1 MPACCTSQNCQCPNP
16 VAGLCQPMPPP
27 ETSKYLHA
35 GLAQSLEGSLLL
47 SPGSQCA
54 QGFVCALHESVSPV
68 LWKFCSQTLLA
79 FKVRFPG
86 DCQSLCWIP
95 RRGSLLWA
103 LKLSQQCKNFFGV
116 IGLQFVAHPP
126 CDSIVG
132 LMVTSSKS
140 MMYTTKKQYCL
151 MNTDV
156 MNCGIQTMRTE
167 KTT

>member
-1 MPACCTSQNCQCPNP
+1 MLTGRSGLISWGVIAPFSWVPVCTRFCLCPP
-16 VAGLCQPMPPP
+16 WV
-27 ETSKYLHA
+27 
-35 GLAQSLEGSLLL
+35 
-47 SPGSQCA
+47 
-54 QGFVCALHESVSPV
+54 SVSPV
-68 LWKFCSQTLLA
+68 LWKFCSQTLLT
-79 FKVRFPG
+79 FKVRFSG

-95 RRGSLLWA
+95 RIGSLLWA
-103 LKLSQQCKNFFGV
+103 LELSQQCKNFFGV
-116 IGLQFVAHPP
+116 IGLQVVAFPP

-156 MNCGIQTMRTE
+156 MNCGIQTMWTE